1 MVRSNSLRAD
11 VGKTYLVLRLRRNW
25 TDRNV
30 DLSVLVK
37 RLEDFLITKEFE
49 AVRGETENGY
59 QIYIQN
65 SPDYKFNGYATIT
78 IEGKPREFSIEAE
91 LSGKSRRDFYPVMS
105 TTLLGGG
112 YFLTRSLK
120 AREEWWKFEKEFWDY
135 VDKVIDYLSN
145 TSK

>member
-1 MVRSNSLRAD
+1 
-11 VGKTYLVLRLRRNW
+11 
-25 TDRNV
+25 
-30 DLSVLVK
+30 VLVK